1 MKIDLTQISSGVWNS
16 LAYNDYTP
24 NDIIKNLNDKS
35 CNRSMFDILKRFR
48 PNLDISECLISF
60 FTELNDKVKQGS
72 VVKKVGNWLS
82 GRNTPR
88 RDDIFKICFA
98 LELDINEASYL
109 IKHITGNDI
118 HYRNAVEFVYAYCLY
133 KKQSFAHAL
142 DIISQINSECMED
155 VYIPDIY
162 TNIRSVDYI
171 TDDSSLI
178 DFINSNPSY
187 WGTIH
192 NYAYKYYMDFC
203 SILISPT
210 ADEKAYSIESI
221 MDNYIKMQVPSD
233 KAIGKFNA
241 LQKLIKHCWPNS
253 KNIKLMRL
261 RKEDITREIL
271 IILYI
276 ITDGVSANSTAY
288 DELDESYISDM
299 EKMEE
304 HCWRI
309 NLMLKQ
315 CGMALLDP
323 RRSFDYIVLYSLKTN
338 DTDFMSERLEALI
351 TEIFE
356 DKSEQCMQ

>member
-1 MKIDLTQISSGVWNS
+1 M
-16 LAYNDYTP
+16 
-24 NDIIKNLNDKS
+24 
-35 CNRSMFDILKRFR
+35 CDILKRFR

-82 GRNTPR
+82 GRNMPR

-118 HYRNAVEFVYAYCLY
+118 HYRNAIEFVYAYCLY
-133 KKQSFAHAL
+133 KKQSFAHSL

-162 TNIRSVDYI
+162 TNIVSVDYI

-178 DFINSNPSY
+178 EFINSNPNY

-221 MDNYIKMQVPSD
+221 MDNYMKVQVPSD

-276 ITDGVSANSTAY
+276 FNIKGCFFDVQQPFKMCYLRSVNS
-288 DELDESYISDM
+288 M
-299 EKMEE
+299 
-304 HCWRI
+304 
-309 NLMLKQ
+309 N
-315 CGMALLDP
+315 
-323 RRSFDYIVLYSLKTN
+323 SF
-338 DTDFMSERLEALI
+338 
-351 TEIFE
+351 
-356 DKSEQCMQ
+356 

>member
-1 MKIDLTQISSGVWNS
+1 M
-16 LAYNDYTP
+16 A
-24 NDIIKNLNDKS
+24 
-35 CNRSMFDILKRFR
+35 DILKQLR
-48 PNLDISECLISF
+48 PEIDISECIISF
-60 FTELNDKVKQGS
+60 FEELNQKVKPGS
-72 VVKKVGNWLS
+72 IVKKVSNWLN
-82 GRNTPR
+82 GRNMPR

-98 LELDINEASYL
+98 LELNLNEASYL
-109 IKHITGNDI
+109 IRHLTGNDI
-118 HYRNAVEFVYAYCLY
+118 HYRNAVEFVYAYCFYNNL
-133 KKQSFAHAL
+133 SFSRAE
-142 DIISQINSECMED
+142 DIISRLSSDCFD
-155 VYIPDIY
+155 DIY
-162 TNIRSVDYI
+162 VPGIYTDIKSVDNI
-171 TDDSSLI
+171 TDDGSLI
-178 DFINSNPSY
+178 EFINSHPNY

-192 NYAYKYYMDFC
+192 NYAYKYYMDFL

-210 ADEKAYSIESI
+210 LGEKSYSIESI

-271 IILYI
+271 LILYI

-288 DELDESYISDM
+288 DELDESYISDS

-323 RRSFDYIVLYSLKTN
+323 RRTFDYIILYSLKTN
-338 DTDFMSERLEALI
+338 GTDFMSERLETLI

-356 DKSEQCMQ
+356 NKNENCM